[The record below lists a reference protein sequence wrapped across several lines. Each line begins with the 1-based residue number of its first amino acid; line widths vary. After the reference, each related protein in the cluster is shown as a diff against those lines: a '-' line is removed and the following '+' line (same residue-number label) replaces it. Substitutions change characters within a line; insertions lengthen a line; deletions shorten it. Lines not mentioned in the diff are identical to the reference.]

1 MPIANA
7 EHNAALIHLPCDP
20 MSDYEIEVVEAA
32 EARPLRR
39 ALLHPDLPLSAV
51 DYPGDTHPS
60 ARHVGAFKDG
70 VLVAIA
76 TIHPQPMPGATR
88 TGAWRIRDLAVEHG
102 HRGRGVGALLLERL
116 LEHASHNEGIVA
128 WATVRASA
136 YGFFERYGFL
146 RSGAPIGDPQE
157 GPQYLMHATI
167 TPLHRSWAP

>member
-1 MPIANA
+1 
-7 EHNAALIHLPCDP
+7 
-20 MSDYEIEVVEAA
+20 MSDYDLETIQPA

-39 ALLHPDLPLSAV
+39 ALLHPGLAPEAV

-70 VLVAIA
+70 VLVGIA

-88 TGAWRIRDLAVEHG
+88 TGAWRIRDIAVDHG

-116 LEHASHNEGIVA
+116 LEHASHHEGTVA

-136 YGFFERYGFL
+136 FGFFERCGFL
-146 RSGAPIGDPQE
+146 RSGAPTDDPQE
-157 GPQYLMHATI
+157 GPQYLMHAGVR
-167 TPLHRSWAP
+167 PLHRSWSL